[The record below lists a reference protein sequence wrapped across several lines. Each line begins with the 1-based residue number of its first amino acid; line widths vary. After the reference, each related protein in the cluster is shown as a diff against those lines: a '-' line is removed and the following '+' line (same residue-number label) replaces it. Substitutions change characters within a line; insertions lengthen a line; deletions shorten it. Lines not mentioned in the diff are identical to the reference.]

1 VQDAAARQDW
11 DDAERLANARIAA
24 QRGDSLQLVDGYEAL
39 AGIVMTRGR
48 LSEAA
53 QDWRGELACAAASG
67 SWGRYLFGVEQL
79 AYLQLRYHDARG
91 PARALMDSV
100 LVRHPLADILPGD
113 RPYYDLARF
122 YAALGEVS
130 RARALLASA
139 DSTDRA
145 LGRNRP
151 AERSWTR
158 GVIALAAGSMKEA
171 ETELRHAAETDF
183 CTICALPDLARVYEA
198 AGRRD
203 SAIVVYERY
212 LGTPWLF
219 RYETD
224 AVELGWTLK
233 RLAELY
239 EHQGDR
245 SKAAAAFSRLALLW
259 DRADADLQP
268 VVAEARRR
276 ADPPGPLR

>member
-1 VQDAAARQDW
+1 
-11 DDAERLANARIAA
+11 
-24 QRGDSLQLVDGYEAL
+24 
-39 AGIVMTRGR
+39 
-48 LSEAA
+48 
-53 QDWRGELACAAASG
+53 
-67 SWGRYLFGVEQL
+67 
-79 AYLQLRYHDARG
+79 
-91 PARALMDSV
+91 
-100 LVRHPLADILPGD
+100 
-113 RPYYDLARF
+113 
-122 YAALGEVS
+122 VS